1 MKLFYILLLSPTL
14 LFGQLLQEKDK
25 QLHFAAGMISG
36 AAGYTLVYNKTENET
51 LAIFGGIASSLAA
64 GFAKELYDNQNGGKA
79 DPRDILATSLG
90 GLSVSV
96 TIPLFTKNKKKRRSK

>member
-1 MKLFYILLLSPTL
+1 MKLFYILLLFPAL

-25 QLHFAAGMISG
+25 QLHFAAGMVTG
-36 AAGYTLVYNKTENET
+36 AAGYTLVYNKTENKT
-51 LAIFGGIASSLAA
+51 LAILGGITSSVAA
-64 GFAKELYDNQNGGKA
+64 GLAKELYDNQNGGKA

-96 TIPLFTKNKKKRRSK
+96 TIPLFTKNKKKRRNK